1 MMGDISTFAFTI
13 SLAAVI
19 NGLGIVRLL
28 TTLAEYLR
36 VRDKFKVTHYWVYE
50 LLLLFQ
56 FLLHVLLWWSMFG
69 TREAGAFNFLGYL
82 FLLIGPILLY
92 LATSVLLPEVQ
103 DETVD
108 LRAQYFQL
116 ARGHFTIMAL
126 MFLWGMFLWPVLV
139 GKFAPTAPVLG
150 AYCLCAVVLSFSR
163 SPKAHAILVPAYC
176 LLMVAFIAFFA
187 LELGGV
193 AKSVVE
199 GLE

>member
-1 MMGDISTFAFTI
+1 MMGDISSFAFTI

-36 VRDKFKVTHYWVYE
+36 AREKFKVTHYWVYG
-50 LLLLFQ
+50 LLLIFQ

-69 TREAGAFNFLGYL
+69 IRVAGAFNFLGYL

-92 LATSVLLPEVQ
+92 LATSVLLPDVQ
-103 DETVD
+103 DDTVD

-116 ARGHFTIMAL
+116 TPTHFTIMAV
-126 MFLWGMFLWPVLV
+126 MFLWAIFLWPVLV

-150 AYCLCAVVLSFSR
+150 AYCVCAVALRFTR
-163 SPKAHAILVPAYC
+163 SATAHAILVPVYC
-176 LLMVAFIAFFA
+176 LLMVAFVAFFA
-187 LELGGV
+187 MDLGGV
-193 AKSVVE
+193 GKTVVG